1 MSRIRALKKLTDRR
15 WLNLYEV
22 LYLDRAGN
30 ERSWDFASRKQGLDL
45 TETARVADA
54 VVIVPTWLG
63 PRGERKLVL
72 TREFRAPIRGY
83 EWAFPAGLVEAGEPL
98 ENTAIR
104 ELREETG
111 LTVDRVTRVSPP
123 LISSAGLSDETSAMV
138 FVDCSGTPSLAGNE
152 ASEDIEVHLLELP
165 DIDRLMAD
173 KQVLR
178 SAKAWPLLFAFQ
190 QLGRI

>member
-30 ERSWDFASRKQGLDL
+30 ERSWDFVSRKAELEL
-45 TETARVADA
+45 SPTARVADA

-63 PRGERKLVL
+63 PRGERKLVMI
-72 TREFRAPIRGY
+72 REFRAPIRGY

-98 ENTAIR
+98 QNTAIR

-111 LTVDRVTRVSPP
+111 LTVDKVTRMSPA

-138 FVDCSGTPSLAGNE
+138 FVDCSGAPSLSGNE

-165 DIDRLMAD
+165 DIDRLMDD
-173 KQVLR
+173 KAVLM
-178 SAKAWPLLFAFQ
+178 SAKAWPLLFTYQ
-190 QLGRI
+190 LLGRI